1 MNKTLP
7 LFSLALLSSP
17 LAEAAMPAPQQTP
30 NVLIIIGDDCSYSD
44 LNVYGG
50 PNTKT
55 PNLHALA
62 KEGMI
67 FNHCYQAAPMSSPT
81 RHNLYTGVYPV
92 RCGAYPNHTYVDDDI
107 KSFVQYF
114 KPAGYRTG
122 LYGKEHVAP
131 KEVFSYDYLND
142 YPDGNMDYNIIRNY
156 ISKDK
161 QQPFFLVVASHES
174 HGPFTVGDPSQWDPS
189 KIKLPEHL
197 VDTKETRE
205 EFVKYLAEV
214 EVLDEQVGKMMEILK
229 SEGVFDNTILIFLSE
244 QGNSF
249 PFAKWTCYNQG
260 LHSAMIISYP
270 KAVKP
275 GSVSD
280 ALVEYV
286 DVIPTLLD
294 IAHIKTESGVLD
306 GKSFYPVLKQKT
318 DEHKQYTFGIQTTR
332 GIIAGTEYYGIRSAA
347 TKEYRYIRNLTPEA
361 TFENVATGKKDVVWQ
376 SWLKSAQTNEWAA
389 RRVREFQHRPAEEMY
404 DLVNDPLEL
413 NNLADDPPYAGVK
426 KELSAALDAW
436 MLQQGDKGQETEM
449 KAIERKVGS
458 RNKRLKQSQNQ

>member
-1 MNKTLP
+1 MKKTLP
-7 LFSLALLSSP
+7 IVSLALLSNP
-17 LAEAAMPAPQQTP
+17 VAEAAMSEQQHAP

-62 KEGMI
+62 REGMI

-92 RCGAYPNHTYVDDDI
+92 RSGAYPNHTYVDDDI
-107 KSFVQYF
+107 KSFVQHF

-131 KEVFSYDYLND
+131 KKVFSYDYLGN
-142 YPDGNMDYNIIRNY
+142 YPDGNMDYNIIREY

-161 QQPFFLVVASHES
+161 KQPFFLVVGSHES
-174 HGPFTVGDPSQWDPS
+174 HDPFTVGDPSQWDPS

-197 VDTKETRE
+197 VDTKETRAQ
-205 EFVKYLAEV
+205 F
-214 EVLDEQVGKMMEILK
+214 VLDEQVGKMMEMLK
-229 SEGVFDNTILIFLSE
+229 SEDVFDNTILIFLSE

-275 GSVSD
+275 GSESN

-294 IAHIKTESGVLD
+294 IAHIKTARGVLD
-306 GKSFYPVLKQKT
+306 GKSFYPVLKQET

-332 GIIAGTEYYGIRSAA
+332 GIIAGAEYYGIRSAA
-347 TKEYRYIRNLTPEA
+347 TREYRYIRNLTPGA
-361 TFENVATGKKDVVWQ
+361 TFKNSVTGKKGVVWQ
-376 SWLKSAQTNEWAA
+376 SWLKEAQTNEWAA
-389 RRVREFQHRPAEEMY
+389 RRVREYERRPAEELY
-404 DLVNDPLEL
+404 EFVKDTLEL
-413 NNLADDPPYAGVK
+413 NNLADDPAYATIK

-436 MLQQGDKGQETEM
+436 MLQQGDKGQVIEM

-458 RNKRLKQSQNQ
+458 LKKRLKQSQNQ